1 MTGKRPNLEKLRIF
15 GCPVTVHKPGRRRSK
30 LVQNVYN
37 GIFLRFA
44 NTFETSKYIDTTSK
58 RVKYARI
65 QGDRFDEAHFTMKDP
80 SVGGQALQKAGYPQ
94 TKRVPA
100 ARLPI
105 TITEQEASSPPN
117 RKLLVK
123 LINENALPPVRSTD
137 GSVGYDLFSCEQYE
151 IASGEQKIIN
161 TGVSIQLP
169 VGTYGRVA
177 PRSGMTVDN
186 QVTVIARVIYPDY
199 RGRIKKYFTIM
210 ETKRSILILNKK

>member
-1 MTGKRPNLEKLRIF
+1 
-15 GCPVTVHKPGRRRSK
+15 
-30 LVQNVYN
+30 
-37 GIFLRFA
+37 
-44 NTFETSKYIDTTSK
+44 
-58 RVKYARI
+58 
-65 QGDRFDEAHFTMKDP
+65 MKDP

-94 TKRVPA
+94 AKRVPA

-105 TITEQEASSPPN
+105 TITEQETSSPPN

-137 GSVGYDLFSCEQYE
+137 GSVGCDLFSCEQYE

-169 VGTYGRVA
+169 VGIYGRVA

-186 QVTVIARVIYPDY
+186 QVTVMAGVIDPDH
-199 RGRIKKYFTIM
+199 RGKIKIVLYNYVDNGFNFKP
-210 ETKRSILILNKK
+210 KKK